1 MDFLRYKLEG
11 PGGTIVLNSTAE
23 FCRTLGDIPT
33 YGLSGN
39 REEEQEL
46 LEFEREMKEEKRRF
60 EEESKNMGAWNQVEI
75 GKILSGVATAVYSGG
90 QQWPLPSV
98 LKITTLK

>member
-1 MDFLRYKLEG
+1 M
-11 PGGTIVLNSTAE
+11 
-23 FCRTLGDIPT
+23 
-33 YGLSGN
+33 
-39 REEEQEL
+39 
-46 LEFEREMKEEKRRF
+46 RF